1 MEPRDIQAKIAGI
14 EQQLEIL
21 NRELESGYLDIGQ
34 YTRLAAT
41 LERERALLSADLVDG
56 KRADEATPTA
66 SPIIPTD
73 FDFVDREQA
82 LTQLS
87 PSNLKSSQSPYILIS
102 APAGYGK
109 SYLLYRLVQ
118 MMQNEEACEARWQ
131 CRYIDFSQ
139 QRRDQ
144 ITYIISAIT
153 GETFHDERSV
163 AINFVCDCLTQ
174 KLAAPHADGRCA
186 VLLLFDSV
194 EQLFESARQ
203 WLYSLLHELRI
214 RTHVDYQE
222 IITVRVIIAERN
234 VESFWEGFKRA
245 YPISPPPLPVTLP
258 PFDTVSIRT
267 LVHHRAATAQIELSD
282 ATLAKIAEEV
292 AYLSGGHPKVIDG
305 LLDELEEQSFAIGA
319 VTNYF
324 ERQCGTLVRKYI
336 SFVVDDLLDSLDAFP
351 RHLRRALRVL
361 SLFRWVNA
369 NTVQTLCEAEILPP
383 DLDEI
388 QLLGDLQQTNLFGA
402 PRPQTP
408 FYRDQQMRRVLALD
422 LAHRSED
429 DRALYRELNQLAL
442 DLYAAWL
449 HRLPDL
455 KLRRLSFIEW
465 LYHALQAP
473 ALSDADLRT
482 ALQRYL
488 CSLEDA
494 CAGDPANPPVTAW
507 IAEQLQDDP
516 EIVYLVQHRWGA
528 DGLTTLCSWLPPRFR
543 QHNAM

>member
-1 MEPRDIQAKIAGI
+1 MA
-14 EQQLEIL
+14 
-21 NRELESGYLDIGQ
+21 
-34 YTRLAAT
+34 
-41 LERERALLSADLVDG
+41 
-56 KRADEATPTA
+56 
-66 SPIIPTD
+66 
-73 FDFVDREQA
+73 
-82 LTQLS
+82 QLS
-87 PSNLKSSQSPYILIS
+87 PANLKSSQSPYILIS

-109 SYLLYRLVQ
+109 SYLLYRLLQ

-163 AINFVCDCLTQ
+163 AINFVCDCITQ
-174 KLAAPHADGRCA
+174 KLAAPHAEGRCA

-214 RTHVDYQE
+214 RTHVDFQE

-245 YPISPPPLPVTLP
+245 YPVSPPPLPVTLP
-258 PFDTVSIRT
+258 PFDTASIRT
-267 LVHHRAATAQIELSD
+267 LVRHRAAAAQIELSD
-282 ATLAKIAEEV
+282 ATVAKIAEEV

-305 LLDELEEQSFAIGA
+305 LLDELAAQTFAIGSVA
-319 VTNYF
+319 DYF
-324 ERQCGTLVRKYI
+324 ERQCGALVRKYV

-369 NTVQTLCEAEILPP
+369 NTVQALCDAEILPP
-383 DLDEI
+383 DLDEV

-402 PRPQTP
+402 PSPQTP
-408 FYRDQQMRRVLALD
+408 YYRDQQMRRILALD

-429 DRALYRELNQLAL
+429 DRAIYQELNQLAL

-449 HRLPDL
+449 HHLPDS

-473 ALSDADLRT
+473 ALSDADLRG
-482 ALQRYL
+482 ASQQYL
-488 CSLEDA
+488 RSLEHS
-494 CAGDPANPPVTAW
+494 AGRDQDDPPGVAW
-507 IAEQLQDDP
+507 IEDQLQADP

-528 DGLTTLCSWLPPRFR
+528 DGLTTLCSWLTSAPSST
-543 QHNAM
+543 